1 MINGLTKK
9 ANIHE
14 QFNFLQIFIM
24 TNLNNKLLSGL
35 IIISVLSGC
44 SVEQSKQEQPASD
57 DIVLEE
63 SNNQIK
69 AAETIEVEKKASCN
83 AEPCTTVSIAYP
95 RFESFP
101 NFNKVI
107 ESHIVETLSE
117 DFIMEADGSES
128 IEELEN
134 MFIQSYEEFVANFPE
149 SQTPWD
155 LSINITISYSSDNFL
170 SLEMSTTSYTGGAHP
185 NGNISYINLKKG
197 NKKPLSSKDIIKNQK
212 QLTKIAEAQFR
223 DYYEIPVGE
232 AFSDYG
238 FTFEND
244 EFSLPEAIGFSNNG
258 MILYYNSYEI
268 APYANGPT
276 DLTIPFSKLEGL
288 LKI

>member
-1 MINGLTKK
+1 MINSLKHTKHSFK
-9 ANIHE
+9 YLFFLLFI
-14 QFNFLQIFIM
+14 QF
-24 TNLNNKLLSGL
+24 S
-35 IIISVLSGC
+35 C

-57 DIVLEE
+57 SIVLKE
-63 SNNQIK
+63 SKNVIE
-69 AAETIEVEKKASCN
+69 AAETIAIEKKSNCN
-83 AEPCTTVSIAYP
+83 AEPCTTVAITYP

-101 NFNKVI
+101 NFNK
-107 ESHIVETLSE
+107 IVEDQIVKVLSE

-134 MFIQSYEEFVANFPE
+134 LFIKSYEEFVASFPE

-155 LSINITISYSSDNFL
+155 LSINVTTSYSTAEFV
-170 SLEMSTTSYTGGAHP
+170 SLEMSTSSYTGGAHP
-185 NGNISYINLKKG
+185 NSTITYINLKKG
-197 NKKPLSSKDIIKNQK
+197 DKKPVDFKDIIINQK
-212 QLTKIAEAQFR
+212 QITQIAETEFR
-223 DYYEIPVGE
+223 EYYEISEGN

>member
-1 MINGLTKK
+1 
-9 ANIHE
+9 
-14 QFNFLQIFIM
+14 M

-185 NGNISYINLKKG
+185 NGNISY
-197 NKKPLSSKDIIKNQK
+197 
-212 QLTKIAEAQFR
+212 
-223 DYYEIPVGE
+223 
-232 AFSDYG
+232 
-238 FTFEND
+238 
-244 EFSLPEAIGFSNNG
+244 
-258 MILYYNSYEI
+258 
-268 APYANGPT
+268 
-276 DLTIPFSKLEGL
+276 
-288 LKI
+288 